1 MLWPEKWKWYF
12 LMLSVYTSIVFFNDF
27 MPIKIKVVKLKTHAN
42 FRDSVGTCRQSKI
55 EASVV
60 IDGLIE
66 AIFIL
71 GNCLQSTPSNM
82 I

>member
-1 MLWPEKWKWYF
+1 M
-12 LMLSVYTSIVFFNDF
+12 
-27 MPIKIKVVKLKTHAN
+27 VKLKTYAN

>member
-1 MLWPEKWKWYF
+1 MARKMK
-12 LMLSVYTSIVFFNDF
+12 VIFFNAVCLDF
-27 MPIKIKVVKLKTHAN
+27 LPIKIKVVKLKTHAN